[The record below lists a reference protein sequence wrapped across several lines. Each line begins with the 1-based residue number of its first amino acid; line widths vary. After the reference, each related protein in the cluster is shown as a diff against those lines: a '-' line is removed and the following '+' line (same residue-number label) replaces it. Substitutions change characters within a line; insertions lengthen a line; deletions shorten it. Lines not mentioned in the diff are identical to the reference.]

1 MEEEEEDLLWKNGF
15 SVWWRR
21 LWKTITEERG
31 GAINKGLELG
41 LLSLNLSRVG
51 LAQ

>member
-1 MEEEEEDLLWKNGF
+1 MEEEDLLWKNGF

-21 LWKTITEERG
+21 LWKTTTEERG
-31 GAINKGLELG
+31 GAINKGLGLG
-41 LLSLNLSRVG
+41 LLSSILGRVG